1 LIIALN
7 DYVTQSGDLAFG
19 RDKWDNAWRAYQFIR
34 STYDANGFAQN
45 MGVGHGWV
53 EGGPLL
59 PVKNEYYQ
67 AGLAVEALQAL
78 SNLAKLIGKDDVCKQ
93 LSGEFD
99 KAKPALDQAFWSP
112 EGKFYAF
119 ALKQDNQRQDELSV
133 ETTVPMWF
141 GLADPEKADQTIT
154 KLSAEEHQTD
164 WGMRIISNRSKV
176 YDGSGYHYGSVWPL
190 FTGWASVGEYRYHH
204 PLPAYLNLR
213 SNALLFSDGSLGHF
227 SEVLSGDYYDSFST
241 SSPHQIWS
249 SAMVISPILRGMLGL
264 HVEAAKHQVNLAPHV
279 PADWTSFRM
288 HNIHVNG
295 VEVDFQYSRASDS
308 ITLETRR
315 NGNGDCWVEFSPAL
329 SLRAQV
335 VGVEMNGRPLPF
347 KVQGNANDQHLSV
360 RFPVY
365 GGPNSLVIRMRND
378 FGLAINSELPP
389 LGSASRGLRVLS
401 ESWNSGRTQ
410 LSVELSGRAGAA
422 YELGLWNP
430 SQISSVAG
438 ATLTKS
444 GKLAIQMPQ
453 GESEEY
459 VPLKIEI
466 HFAR

>member
-1 LIIALN
+1 
-7 DYVTQSGDLAFG
+7 
-19 RDKWDNAWRAYQFIR
+19 
-34 STYDANGFAQN
+34 
-45 MGVGHGWV
+45 
-53 EGGPLL
+53 
-59 PVKNEYYQ
+59 
-67 AGLAVEALQAL
+67 
-78 SNLAKLIGKDDVCKQ
+78 
-93 LSGEFD
+93 
-99 KAKPALDQAFWSP
+99 
-112 EGKFYAF
+112 
-119 ALKQDNQRQDELSV
+119 
-133 ETTVPMWF
+133 
-141 GLADPEKADQTIT
+141 
-154 KLSAEEHQTD
+154 
-164 WGMRIISNRSKV
+164 
-176 YDGSGYHYGSVWPL
+176 
-190 FTGWASVGEYRYHH
+190 
-204 PLPAYLNLR
+204 
-213 SNALLFSDGSLGHF
+213 
-227 SEVLSGDYYDSFST
+227 
-241 SSPHQIWS
+241 
-249 SAMVISPILRGMLGL
+249 MLGL
-264 HVEAAKHQVNLAPHV
+264 QVDAAKHQVNLAPHI
-279 PADWTSFRM
+279 PADWISFGM

-295 VEVDFQYSRASDS
+295 VEVDFQYRRASDS